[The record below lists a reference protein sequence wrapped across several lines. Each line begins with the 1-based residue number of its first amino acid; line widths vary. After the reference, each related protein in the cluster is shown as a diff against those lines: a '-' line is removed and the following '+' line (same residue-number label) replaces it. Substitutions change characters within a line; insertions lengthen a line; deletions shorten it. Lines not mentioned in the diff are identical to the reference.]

1 MSDKNSELR
10 AQFEAQASDPS
21 FKFARSRKG
30 TYVNPALARDWKWFQ
45 AGVANQST
53 EAAAMAATVPAGKK
67 ALIEAVTK
75 AILFEDTGSTESW
88 EDNLNLGEA
97 AVRVCDVRNPPR
109 CSYCHSA
116 TGAPVAGQP
125 AEPSPAGDY
134 LDGVNIPEL
143 TRALVWLGVATGG
156 QEEMAA
162 RLSWYV
168 NQIVSAVLRHRE
180 LWSASKGD
188 SNG

>member
-1 MSDKNSELR
+1 MADSIER
-10 AQFEAQASDPS
+10 C
-21 FKFARSRKG
+21 
-30 TYVNPALARDWKWFQ
+30 VRDMR
-45 AGVANQST
+45 
-53 EAAAMAATVPAGKK
+53 EAARVEGPTGMR
-67 ALIEAVTK
+67 
-75 AILFEDTGSTESW
+75 DTLLT
-88 EDNLNLGEA
+88 
-97 AVRVCDVRNPPR
+97 
-109 CSYCHSA
+109 
-116 TGAPVAGQP
+116 VAGQP

-168 NQIVSAVLRHRE
+168 NQIVSAVLRHKE
-180 LWSASKGD
+180 LWSAPKGD